1 MQDRRY
7 STGSNA
13 IGSQAAIVTG
23 ELKFK
28 DDLITKMG
36 GHPNF
41 EFVLLSYCELIH
53 DDPDLNP
60 LFGEMQVKEL
70 SDLQRELF
78 YAAFV
83 EDHTEDLQK
92 LITFRFRQLFKKG
105 LNETHF
111 GKSISLEL

>member
-1 MQDRRY
+1 
-7 STGSNA
+7 
-13 IGSQAAIVTG
+13 
-23 ELKFK
+23 
-28 DDLITKMG
+28 
-36 GHPNF
+36 
-41 EFVLLSYCELIH
+41 
-53 DDPDLNP
+53 
-60 LFGEMQVKEL
+60 MQVKEL